1 MAGNGAGGISAM
13 NTPQIDPLLPM
24 PEVVSATGISRSSIY
39 AGIKAGTFPR
49 PVKVGAHASRWPSS
63 RIAAWI
69 EERKAESTE
78 VTASQDTN
86 QAAEVH

>member
-1 MAGNGAGGISAM
+1 MNSIARCWTIHRRDDIVGTMAGNGAGGISAM

-63 RIAAWI
+63 RIAAWKS
-69 EERKAESTE
+69 EA
-78 VTASQDTN
+78 
-86 QAAEVH
+86 